1 MADPVLTFGTL
12 PQFKVYVSDIGP
24 IGPAGPQGDPGPA
37 GTITFSGIMD
47 EFEFVANVAGQQN
60 FTVPNTPLPTG
71 YRLFLNGLRQSK
83 SLYQLSGAIVTIPSS
98 LGIEVGDLVTF
109 EYVY

>member
-1 MADPVLTFGTL
+1 MADPVLTFGTM

-24 IGPAGPQGDPGPA
+24 IGPAGPQGDAGPA

-47 EFEFVANVAGQQN
+47 EFEYTSAISGQQN
-60 FTVPNTPLPTG
+60 FTVPNTPLPKG
-71 YRLFLNGLRQSK
+71 YRLFINGLRQSK
-83 SLYQLSGAIVTIPSS
+83 SLYNLSGAVVTLPDS
-98 LGIEVGDLVTF
+98 LGIQVGDLVTF